1 MVSKGSDDKLK
12 QRIGASIKNDKNLR
26 GYALQT
32 DVVEGE
38 VQVQGVVD
46 TLQEKERAEKMAVQ
60 APGAKGVGSGISIS
74 TDGAITDKDVLME
87 VNEELEI
94 AGVDLHDIGAQTSG
108 GHGTV
113 VLRGKTDDPSLVEA
127 AMEAAS
133 KARGVT
139 RVLNQVKTG
148 EEELTLN
155 DIFHSQVNNDKEV

>member
-1 MVSKGSDDKLK
+1 MVRKESDDKLR
-12 QRIGASIKNDKNLR
+12 QRVSAPIKNDKDLR

-46 TLQEKERAEKMAVQ
+46 TLQEKERAEKMAAQ
-60 APGAKGVGSGISIS
+60 TPGVKGVGSGISIS

-87 VNEELEI
+87 VNEELQI
-94 AGVDLHDIGAQTSG
+94 AGVDLHAIGAQTAG

-113 VLRGKTDDPSLVEA
+113 VLRGKTDDPSKVEE

-139 RVLNQVKTG
+139 RVLNQVKLG

-155 DIFHSQVNNDKEV
+155 DIFHSQVNNDEEE